1 MNQCIS
7 TIVINSNVLRSKYMH
22 SEMERERERKFN
34 RMTVSLVSPL
44 TEHMPKSEHGVE
56 KWDAVFSSV
65 EFTSHTPL
73 LVIIS
78 LQL

>member
-1 MNQCIS
+1 MYSDSS
-7 TIVINSNVLRSKYMH
+7 TCTQKWK
-22 SEMERERERKFN
+22 EREKKKFN